1 MVKEVKWTKYLW
13 LSLLSFGAFMLEY
26 LSIFAIEV
34 IFLHV
39 DIQNYTMQ
47 QRSIH
52 CIIMVFMWAFFI
64 GVLLLFSRKH
74 YHFPERGSKRDKISS
89 KSWIVTLACF
99 IGCKIMTFID
109 WHTLKIVG
117 EAQGKTVFQ
126 FCAQYLYYIFEVML
140 VILIIIY
147 GQKAIETLLKKESPI
162 PFGGIILAMTWGA
175 FHFVSRGVGLEIW
188 NGISTMIFSV
198 LSGVMYLRLNRQCL
212 YSYLFIAV
220 ASLAAVAFAGLS
232 VYLFFVTFTGKFNDK
247 KWLSVFNLLLIMLVL
262 IILSKILPANKVI
275 NGVFAWGQ
283 QSLALFIT
291 FMMFLI
297 YSIRYSHNELSD
309 NKKE

>member
-13 LSLLSFGAFMLEY
+13 LSLLSFGAFMLEL

-109 WHTLKIVG
+109 WHTLKFIG

-147 GQKAIETLLKKESPI
+147 VSDSKPTVVHNLSFPAILLLKEQKEES
-162 PFGGIILAMTWGA
+162 
-175 FHFVSRGVGLEIW
+175 VSECTL
-188 NGISTMIFSV
+188 
-198 LSGVMYLRLNRQCL
+198 Q
-212 YSYLFIAV
+212 
-220 ASLAAVAFAGLS
+220 
-232 VYLFFVTFTGKFNDK
+232 
-247 KWLSVFNLLLIMLVL
+247 
-262 IILSKILPANKVI
+262 P
-275 NGVFAWGQ
+275 
-283 QSLALFIT
+283 
-291 FMMFLI
+291 
-297 YSIRYSHNELSD
+297 
-309 NKKE
+309 

>member
-13 LSLLSFGAFMLEY
+13 LSLLSFGAFMLEL

-64 GVLLLFSRKH
+64 GVLLPFSRKH
-74 YHFPERGSKRDKISS
+74 YHFPVRGSKRDKISS
-89 KSWIVTLACF
+89 KSWIIMLACF

-109 WHTLKIVG
+109 WHTLKIIG
-117 EAQGKTVFQ
+117 EAQNKTVFQ

-162 PFGGIILAMTWGA
+162 PFGGVILAMTWGA
-175 FHFVSRGVGLEIW
+175 MHFVSRGVGLEIW
-188 NGISTMIFSV
+188 NGISTMIFSI
-198 LSGVMYLRLNRQCL
+198 LSGIMYLRLNRKCL
-212 YSYLFIAV
+212 YSYLFIAI
-220 ASLAAVAFAGLS
+220 G
-232 VYLFFVTFTGKFNDK
+232 YL
-247 KWLSVFNLLLIMLVL
+247 L
-262 IILSKILPANKVI
+262 
-275 NGVFAWGQ
+275 
-283 QSLALFIT
+283 
-291 FMMFLI
+291 
-297 YSIRYSHNELSD
+297 
-309 NKKE
+309 

>member
-1 MVKEVKWTKYLW
+1 MYFVFFYTDFIINSVW
-13 LSLLSFGAFMLEY
+13 G
-26 LSIFAIEV
+26 
-34 IFLHV
+34 

-89 KSWIVTLACF
+89 KSLIVTLACF

-175 FHFVSRGVGLEIW
+175 IHFVSRGVGPIVTTGNELVKQQIADFSKQLNLEE
-188 NGISTMIFSV
+188 
-198 LSGVMYLRLNRQCL
+198 L
-212 YSYLFIAV
+212 YSYIFEVRESTEKMLGRFSYDELKRKIPDGRKGYLE
-220 ASLAAVAFAGLS
+220 SLNVVNGDEKAIWLIDYWCSKDIRGLIQMPFS
-232 VYLFFVTFTGKFNDK
+232 RH
-247 KWLSVFNLLLIMLVL
+247 WIMHTEACLR
-262 IILSKILPANKVI
+262 IKNKIH
-275 NGVFAWGQ
+275 
-283 QSLALFIT
+283 S
-291 FMMFLI
+291 
-297 YSIRYSHNELSD
+297 
-309 NKKE
+309 

>member
-13 LSLLSFGAFMLEY
+13 LSLLSFGAFMLEL

-34 IFLHV
+34 IILHV

-126 FCAQYLYYIFEVML
+126 FCAQYLYYIFEVLL

-175 FHFVSRGVGLEIW
+175 IHFVSRGVGPIVTTGNELVKQQIADFSKQLNLEE
-188 NGISTMIFSV
+188 
-198 LSGVMYLRLNRQCL
+198 L
-212 YSYLFIAV
+212 YSYIFEVRESTEKMLGRFSYDELKRKIPDGRKGYLE
-220 ASLAAVAFAGLS
+220 SLNVVNGDEKAIWLIDYWCSKDIRGLIQMPFS
-232 VYLFFVTFTGKFNDK
+232 RH
-247 KWLSVFNLLLIMLVL
+247 WIMHTEACLR
-262 IILSKILPANKVI
+262 IKNKIH
-275 NGVFAWGQ
+275 
-283 QSLALFIT
+283 S
-291 FMMFLI
+291 
-297 YSIRYSHNELSD
+297 
-309 NKKE
+309 

>member
-1 MVKEVKWTKYLW
+1 MDKEVKWTKYLW
-13 LSLLSFGAFMLEY
+13 LSLLSFGAFMLEL

-74 YHFPERGSKRDKISS
+74 YHFPEKGSKRDKISS

-117 EAQGKTVFQ
+117 EAQV
-126 FCAQYLYYIFEVML
+126 LL
-140 VILIIIY
+140 VILIIIS

-188 NGISTMIFSV
+188 NRISSMMFSV

-212 YSYLFIAV
+212 YSYLFIAI
-220 ASLAAVAFAGLS
+220 G
-232 VYLFFVTFTGKFNDK
+232 YL
-247 KWLSVFNLLLIMLVL
+247 L
-262 IILSKILPANKVI
+262 
-275 NGVFAWGQ
+275 
-283 QSLALFIT
+283 
-291 FMMFLI
+291 
-297 YSIRYSHNELSD
+297 
-309 NKKE
+309 

>member
-1 MVKEVKWTKYLW
+1 MYFVFFYTNFIINSVW
-13 LSLLSFGAFMLEY
+13 G
-26 LSIFAIEV
+26 
-34 IFLHV
+34 

-126 FCAQYLYYIFEVML
+126 FCAQYLYYIFEVLL

-175 FHFVSRGVGLEIW
+175 IHFVSRGVGPIVTTGNELVKQQIADFSKQLNLEE
-188 NGISTMIFSV
+188 
-198 LSGVMYLRLNRQCL
+198 L
-212 YSYLFIAV
+212 YSYIFEE
-220 ASLAAVAFAGLS
+220 
-232 VYLFFVTFTGKFNDK
+232 
-247 KWLSVFNLLLIMLVL
+247 
-262 IILSKILPANKVI
+262 PC
-275 NGVFAWGQ
+275 
-283 QSLALFIT
+283 
-291 FMMFLI
+291 
-297 YSIRYSHNELSD
+297 H
-309 NKKE
+309 

>member
-1 MVKEVKWTKYLW
+1 
-13 LSLLSFGAFMLEY
+13 MLEL

-74 YHFPERGSKRDKISS
+74 YHFPERGNKRDKISS

-117 EAQGKTVFQ
+117 EAQGKTIFQ

-140 VILIIIY
+140 VILIIIF
-147 GQKAIETLLKKESPI
+147 GQKEIESLLQKESPI
-162 PFGGIILAMTWGA
+162 PFGGIILAMTWG
-175 FHFVSRGVGLEIW
+175 
-188 NGISTMIFSV
+188 
-198 LSGVMYLRLNRQCL
+198 
-212 YSYLFIAV
+212 LFI
-220 ASLAAVAFAGLS
+220 S
-232 VYLFFVTFTGKFNDK
+232 Y
-247 KWLSVFNLLLIMLVL
+247 
-262 IILSKILPANKVI
+262 
-275 NGVFAWGQ
+275 Q
-283 QSLALFIT
+283 
-291 FMMFLI
+291 
-297 YSIRYSHNELSD
+297 E
-309 NKKE
+309 E